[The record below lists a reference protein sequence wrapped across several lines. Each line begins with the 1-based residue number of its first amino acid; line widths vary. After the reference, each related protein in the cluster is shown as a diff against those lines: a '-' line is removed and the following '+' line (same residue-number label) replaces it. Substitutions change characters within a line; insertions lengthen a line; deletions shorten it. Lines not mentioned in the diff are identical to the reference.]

1 MPVFEFICTD
11 CGKPFE
17 ELVLNTNNMGE
28 VTCPACHSQNI
39 FKKISIFASKITDD
53 GAFSSASASSSSC
66 SPGSA

>member
-17 ELVLNTNNMGE
+17 ELVLNTSNIGE

-39 FKKISIFASKITDD
+39 FKKISIFTSNPTTD
-53 GAFSSASASSSSC
+53 GAYSFGSASSAGC
-66 SPGSA
+66 STGSA